1 MRAFRLNK
9 AESRKQKAR
18 SIRISAF
25 GFPNFRSSQ
34 AMTLIEMMVAMSIF
48 SLAVI
53 ALIYTQMFAM
63 RQNQLVNS
71 KLGASDQSRRGF
83 DVLARDIRSCKIWQV
98 GNGTVAANGT
108 VSGFTPIPNGTAQQ
122 GTALK
127 VHLTTDTNSYALY
140 CFDTNKCQLRRVHT
154 GETGSKLIAEHLT
167 NSMYFRAENY
177 RGAIQT
183 DLTHKGVI
191 NVVMQFFQ
199 YQFPTTLVGPG
210 CLYDYYK
217 MEFRL
222 TSHVPDGP

>member
-1 MRAFRLNK
+1 MKTKLK
-9 AESRKQKAR
+9 AESRKQK
-18 SIRISAF
+18 SGVPISTF
-25 GFPNFRSSQ
+25 CFPNFRFSQ
-34 AMTLIEMMVAMSIF
+34 AMTLVEMMVAMSIF
-48 SLAVI
+48 GLAVI
-53 ALIYTQMFAM
+53 ALVYTQMFAM

-108 VSGFTPIPNGTAQQ
+108 VSGFTPVPNGTAQQ

-140 CFDTNKCQLRRVHT
+140 CFDTTRCQLRRVHT